1 MSEFKVE
8 AQPQGS
14 PISGG
19 FTIPMHA
26 ASEAMHVGE
35 DDLPWLESEDGSK
48 VKVLHVDL
56 NLGLW
61 VVKTRWRPG
70 YAVQTHYHTGPVF
83 AVTHSGS
90 WYYKEYPDTVNR
102 AGSYLYEPAHS
113 IHTLLV
119 SEDNQEDTVV
129 WFAIYGCNVNIDE
142 GGSILGL
149 VDAKAVMSSYRAG
162 CEAAGLDCSNM
173 IIQGNS

>member
-1 MSEFKVE
+1 MSEVKDMGTGI
-8 AQPQGS
+8 Q
-14 PISGG
+14 GG
-19 FTIPMHA
+19 FTIPMDD
-26 ASEAMHVGE
+26 ASEALHIGQ

-61 VVKTRWRPG
+61 VVKTLWPAG
-70 YAVQTHYHTGPVF
+70 YKVQTHYHTGPVF

-90 WYYKEYPDTVNR
+90 WYYKEYPDQVNR

-119 SEDNQEDTVV
+119 SEDNTEDTGV
-129 WFAIYGCNVNIDE
+129 WFSIYGCNVNIDE
-142 GGSILGL
+142 GGSILGI
-149 VDAKAVMSSYRAG
+149 VDAKSVLQTYQDG
-162 CEAAGLDCSNM
+162 CKAAGLDSGNM
-173 IIQGNS
+173 IVVG

>member
-1 MSEFKVE
+1 MSEAKDLGE
-8 AQPQGS
+8 GIQE
-14 PISGG
+14 G
-19 FTIPMHA
+19 FRIPMNDA
-26 ASEAMHVGE
+26 AEALHIGQ

-56 NLGLW
+56 NQGLW
-61 VVKTRWRPG
+61 VVKTSWPPG

-90 WYYKEYPDTVNR
+90 WYYKEYPEDVNS

-119 SEDNQEDTVV
+119 SEDNTEDTEV

-142 GGSILGL
+142 GGSILGI
-149 VDAKAVMSSYRAG
+149 VDAKSVYEVYRGG
-162 CEAAGLDCSNM
+162 CEAAGLDASRM
-173 IIQGNS
+173 IVKGND

>member
-1 MSEFKVE
+1 MSEAKDLGE
-8 AQPQGS
+8 GIQQ
-14 PISGG
+14 G
-19 FTIPMHA
+19 FTIPMNE
-26 ASEAMHVGE
+26 ASEALHIGQ

-48 VKVLHVDL
+48 IKVLHVDL

-61 VVKTRWRPG
+61 VVKALWQPG

-90 WYYKEYPDTVNR
+90 WYYKEYPDYVNR

-119 SEDNQEDTVV
+119 SEDNTEETEVR
-129 WFAIYGCNVNIDE
+129 FSIYGCNVNSDDA
-142 GGSILGL
+142 GSILGI
-149 VDAKAVMSSYRAG
+149 VDAKSVLETYREG
-162 CEAAGLDCSNM
+162 CKLAGLDSSNM
-173 IIQGNS
+173 IVIGE

>member
-1 MSEFKVE
+1 MSEAKDMGE
-8 AQPQGS
+8 GIQQ
-14 PISGG
+14 G
-19 FTIPMHA
+19 FTLPMNA
-26 ASEAMHVGE
+26 AAEALHIGE

-61 VVKTRWRPG
+61 VVKTRWQPG

-90 WYYKEYPDTVNR
+90 WYYKEYPDFVNR

-113 IHTLLV
+113 IHTLVV
-119 SEDNQEDTVV
+119 SEDNTEDTEV
-129 WFAIYGCNVNIDE
+129 WFSIYGCNVNIDE
-142 GGSILGL
+142 GGSVLGI
-149 VDAKAVMSSYRAG
+149 VDAKSVMAVYQEG
-162 CEAAGLDCSNM
+162 CQRAGLDASNM
-173 IIQGNS
+173 IVQGG